1 MLKFRAVMLNMIQAP
16 YASTREALF
25 EEILDTTPNEVAE
38 AVLKQTVVGESSLEK
53 VLTRL
58 ASLLD
63 VSKTEALAVLGISR
77 SCKSKNPDMSVE
89 LLDRT
94 YSALTLFARV
104 ASILGQEGAKAW
116 FGSPKAALDGARPV
130 DLLSTRVGVG
140 KLQNMLTA
148 LEDGTFL

>member
-1 MLKFRAVMLNMIQAP
+1 MSQSSLSQARD
-16 YASTREALF
+16 TLF
-25 EEILDTTPNEVAE
+25 EQVLNADSSSVAD
-38 AVLKQTVVGESSLEK
+38 AVLNRTTVGEPSVDE

-58 ASLLD
+58 AELLG
-63 VSKTEALAVLGISR
+63 VGKTEALSILGISR
-77 SCKSKNPDMSVE
+77 SRKSKNPAMNVE

-104 ASILGQEGAKAW
+104 ASVLGQEGARAW
-116 FGSPKAALDGARPV
+116 FVTPKKALDGATPLA
-130 DLLSTRVGVG
+130 LLATRVGIG

>member
-1 MLKFRAVMLNMIQAP
+1 MKFHAIMLNVIQTSF
-16 YASTREALF
+16 ASTCEALF
-25 EEILDTTPNEVAE
+25 EQVLDTTPNEVAE
-38 AVLKQTVVGESSLEK
+38 AVLKQTVVGESSLEQ
-53 VLTRL
+53 VLRRL
-58 ASLLD
+58 TSLLD
-63 VSKTEALAVLGISR
+63 ISKTEALAVLGISR
-77 SCKSKNPDMSVE
+77 SRKSKNPDMSVE

-116 FGSPKAALDGARPV
+116 FGSPKAALDGARPI
-130 DLLSTRVGVG
+130 DLLATRVGVS

>member
-1 MLKFRAVMLNMIQAP
+1 MKFRAIMLNMIQTP
-16 YASTREALF
+16 FASTREALF
-25 EEILDTTPNEVAE
+25 EQVLDTTPNEVAE
-38 AVLKQTVVGESSLEK
+38 AVLRQTVVGESSLEQ

-58 ASLLD
+58 ASLLGI
-63 VSKTEALAVLGISR
+63 SKSEALAVLGISR
-77 SCKSKNPDMSVE
+77 SRKSKNPDMSVE

-104 ASILGQEGAKAW
+104 ASVLGQEGAQAW
-116 FGSPKAALDGARPV
+116 FGSSKAALDGTRPI
-130 DLLSTRVGVG
+130 DLLATRVGVS

>member
-1 MLKFRAVMLNMIQAP
+1 MLNMIQTSF
-16 YASTREALF
+16 ASTREALF
-25 EEILDTTPNEVAE
+25 EQVLDTTPNEVAE
-38 AVLKQTVVGESSLEK
+38 AVLKQTVVGESSLEQ
-53 VLTRL
+53 VLRRL

-63 VSKTEALAVLGISR
+63 ISKTEALAVLGISR
-77 SCKSKNPDMSVE
+77 SRKSKNPNMSVE

-116 FGSPKAALDGARPV
+116 FGSPKAALDGARPI
-130 DLLSTRVGVG
+130 DLLATRVGVS

>member
-1 MLKFRAVMLNMIQAP
+1 MLNMIQTSF
-16 YASTREALF
+16 ASTREALF
-25 EEILDTTPNEVAE
+25 EQVLDTTPNEVAE
-38 AVLKQTVVGESSLEK
+38 AVLRQTVVGESSLEQ

-58 ASLLD
+58 ASLLGI
-63 VSKTEALAVLGISR
+63 SKSEALAVLGISR
-77 SCKSKNPDMSVE
+77 SRKSKNPDMSVE

-104 ASILGQEGAKAW
+104 ASVLGQDGAQAW
-116 FGSPKAALDGARPV
+116 FGNPKAALDGTRPI
-130 DLLSTRVGVG
+130 DLLATRVGVS